1 MPHPEAKIKNGLS
14 QNSETHRM
22 TMKVAICL
30 LVGIHNAET
39 YPDLK
44 QPASKY
50 IYNIKY
56 RDLPIKAVPLDT
68 QGSKVLMCGSP
79 MTDPKNGWHQ
89 KTGRDPRCTVE
100 PMISSGKII

>member
-22 TMKVAICL
+22 TIKVAICL

-44 QPASKY
+44 QPATYQSKPCHL
-50 IYNIKY
+50 I
-56 RDLPIKAVPLDT
+56 PEA
-68 QGSKVLMCGSP
+68 
-79 MTDPKNGWHQ
+79 PK
-89 KTGRDPRCTVE
+89 C
-100 PMISSGKII
+100 